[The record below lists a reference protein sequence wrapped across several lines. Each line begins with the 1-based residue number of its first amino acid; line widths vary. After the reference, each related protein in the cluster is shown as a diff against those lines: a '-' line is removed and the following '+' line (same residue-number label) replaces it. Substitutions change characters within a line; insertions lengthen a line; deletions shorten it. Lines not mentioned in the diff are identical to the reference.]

1 MKKGDIVTIVSM
13 MGEVVGRLVEE
24 TDLSVTLSNPRLFVP
39 AREGSAGGF
48 APGVCMTGQQDLDKV
63 SINQAV
69 VLCVV
74 PSHADIAAGWQE
86 ATSSIVLP

>member
-1 MKKGDIVTIVSM
+1 MKNGDVVTIVSM
-13 MGEVVGRLVEE
+13 MGEIVGRLTGED
-24 TDLSVTLSNPRLFVP
+24 DLTVTVSNPRLFVP

>member
-1 MKKGDIVTIVSM
+1 MKKGDVVTIVSM

-24 TDLSVTLSNPRLFVP
+24 TDLSVTVSNPRLFVP

-48 APGVCMTGQQDLDKV
+48 APGVCMTGQQDLEKV
-63 SINQAV
+63 SINQTV

-74 PSHADIAAGWQE
+74 PSHTDIEAGWVE
-86 ATSSIVLP
+86 ATSGIVL

>member
-1 MKKGDIVTIVSM
+1 MKKGDVVTIVSM

-24 TDLSVTLSNPRLFVP
+24 TDLTVTLADPRLFVP

-48 APGVCMTGQQDLDKV
+48 APGVCMTGQQNLDEV
-63 SINQAV
+63 SINRTV

-74 PSHADIAAGWQE
+74 PSHPEIESGWRE
-86 ATSSIVLP
+86 AVTGLVT